1 MYKLFLWVVGHFCPP
16 ESGSGSSALQ
26 KAPHLWTV
34 FVLHGLDALD
44 DEEEDEA
51 DDGAQPQGIEQGG
64 GERVSCLTQ
73 QKKNVIRIS
82 VAAPRSVLFF
92 LAPESRIGMGK
103 KNPDPGPGINIPDYI
118 FENLLAIFGF
128 KILQFFN

>member
-51 DDGAQPQGIEQGG
+51 DDGAQPQGVEQGG

-73 QKKNVIRIS
+73 QKKPHQNQCCGSGIRDRCS
-82 VAAPRSVLFF
+82 LFF
-92 LAPESRIGMGK
+92 
-103 KNPDPGPGINIPDYI
+103 GP
-118 FENLLAIFGF
+118 
-128 KILQFFN
+128 